1 MGYNVIL
8 YHYLMLWQ
16 YAVYAEFFPPA
27 RQIFPFYYSGNG
39 RESKGE
45 NGIFFR
51 NIFDVIDEKIYSVD
65 RQMITT
71 FYKEL
76 FDG

>member
-16 YAVYAEFFPPA
+16 YAVYADFF
-27 RQIFPFYYSGNG
+27 RLHGKSFPFIIAETGAKVKG
-39 RESKGE
+39 RKT
-45 NGIFFR
+45 FFR